1 MEYPEEDYLMIS
13 GIQHFEFCR
22 RQWALIHIEQ
32 QWADNYLTVSGELM
46 HERAHDKDLT
56 EKRGNTVITRAMRV
70 FSKTLGISGECD
82 VVEFVRNDKCGIS
95 IFGREGRYRVV
106 PVEYK
111 NGELKQAD
119 LLQLAAQAM
128 CLEEMLCCE
137 IPYGFMYYAKTRHRE
152 KIELTT
158 ALREQVLKDLLEM
171 RKYYNDK
178 YTPKVKKSKSCN
190 ACSLKDVCL
199 PKLGTTPSARKY
211 IDYMLSEES

>member
-32 QWADNYLTVSGELM
+32 QWVDNYLTVYGELI
-46 HERAHDKDLT
+46 HERAHDKDFT
-56 EKRGNTVITRAMRV
+56 EKRGNTVITRAMPV
-70 FSKTLGISGECD
+70 SSKTLGISGECD
-82 VVEFVRNDKCGIS
+82 VVEFLRDDKNGIS
-95 IFGREGRYRVV
+95 IFGREGKYRIV

-111 NGELKQAD
+111 SGELKHAD
-119 LLQLAAQAM
+119 LLQLTAQAM

-152 KIELTT
+152 KIELTNE
-158 ALREQVLKDLLEM
+158 LRENVIKDLSEM
-171 RKYYNDK
+171 RHYFNNKF
-178 YTPKVKKSKSCN
+178 TPKVRKSKSCN

-199 PKLGTTPSARKY
+199 PKLETSPSARTY
-211 IDYMLSEES
+211 IDDMISEES

>member
-32 QWADNYLTVSGELM
+32 QWADNYLTISGELM
-46 HERAHDKDLT
+46 HGRAHDKDFT
-56 EKRGNTVITRAMRV
+56 EKRGNTIITRAMPV

-82 VVEFVRNDKCGIS
+82 VVEFVRDDKNGIN
-95 IFGREGRYRVV
+95 IFGREGRYKVV

-111 NGELKQAD
+111 NGELKHAD
-119 LLQLAAQAM
+119 LLQLTAQAM
-128 CLEEMLCCE
+128 CLEEMLFCE

-152 KIELTT
+152 KIELEKN
-158 ALREQVLKDLLEM
+158 LRDQVLKNLSEM
-171 RKYYNDK
+171 RQYYNNK

-199 PKLGTTPSARKY
+199 PKLGISPSVQKY
-211 IDYMLSEES
+211 IDGMLSEES